1 MVSIYNQ
8 NCEENTMFFNWLKR
22 KTARKL
28 AASGL
33 YQSAR
38 TQSRDP
44 VLYETRGVADTMDGR
59 FDSLSLHVALLMG
72 RLRRLGPEGVALSQA
87 VFDCMFKDIDQTLR
101 ETGVGDL
108 GVPKHMKKMMKAFNG
123 RAYAYCAAL
132 EAQDSAALE
141 TALARNLYRA
151 DRVPPQGAAMI
162 SYVFALRDALDGHTL
177 PDLSRGQVSFPS
189 SASMEQ
195 DYAQAV

>member
-28 AASGL
+28 AAKGL

-44 VLYETRGVADTMDGR
+44 VLYRNHGVADTMDGR
-59 FDSLSLHVALLMG
+59 FDALSLHVALLMG
-72 RLRRLGPEGVALSQA
+72 RLRRLGPDGVALAQS

-123 RAYAYCAAL
+123 RVYAYCAAL
-132 EAQDSAALE
+132 EAQNADALE

-151 DRVPPQGAAMI
+151 DRMPPQGAAMTR
-162 SYVFALRDALDGHTL
+162 YVFALRDVLEAHTL
-177 PDLSRGQVSFPS
+177 LDLSRGQLSLPP
-189 SASMEQ
+189 ASMEQ